1 MGIYIFGHKT
11 KPYIKVGFHGSAN
24 PWLRIANQ
32 GFDGNICPEDL
43 QREPAHN
50 YRLLAWFPSLGYTE
64 ESEIWAQFRDTRVC
78 GEWWPTGEFSKIY
91 TAITKYNCA
100 DTSYEF
106 THPMEKSSNSQMRVL
121 ISYDFPLESKDLLLS
136 LLPNSA
142 ALKHLGIE
150 ETRFITVKDSPLM
163 KAIDSAAGANPV
175 ETPSAEEPKPKHRRA
190 WTDEERERLY
200 DLFFQGNS
208 ITVVAKH
215 LGRTIHAVQ
224 IQIRNKIIATIQA
237 DGEEAARKKY
247 ADKRLV
253 KIWEEVDGLKGKS

>member
-1 MGIYIFGHKT
+1 MGIYIFGHIL

-24 PWLRIANQ
+24 PWLRIASQ
-32 GFDGNICPEDL
+32 GFEGNICPEGL
-43 QREPAHN
+43 NTEPVGQ
-50 YRLLAWFPSLGYTE
+50 YKLLAWFPTLGYSE
-64 ESEIWAQFRDTRVC
+64 ESEILAQFRKTCVC
-78 GEWWPTGEFSKIY
+78 GEWWPATQFSKIY
-91 TAITKYNCA
+91 SALSRYNCA

-106 THPMEKSSNSQMRVL
+106 THPMDNTSKPQMRVL

-163 KAIDSAAGANPV
+163 KAIDAATEP
-175 ETPSAEEPKPKHRRA
+175 EPKKEEEPVSKPKQRRA
-190 WTDEERERLY
+190 WTDAEREKLF
-200 DLFFQGNS
+200 DLFFEGNG
-208 ITVVAKH
+208 ITVVAKQ

-224 IQIRNKIIATIQA
+224 IQLRNKIIATIQA

-247 ADKRLV
+247 TDKRLV
-253 KIWEEVDGLKGKS
+253 KIWEEIDALKGGS